1 MKMNHKPTSTPNL
14 SPGEKRKLLEE
25 KLRKLADAPGTPIP
39 AEMGIEL
46 SPDTDAEPSPGPA
59 ADKDRCNTIIE
70 SFGVYL
76 PPKNVSTK
84 EILKGCKKKVRLPL
98 ERLTGIKSRRMAGE
112 TEFSFDLAKK
122 AVVECLGYSKYKPG
136 HIDMLIC
143 CNISRYD
150 APFCVTFEP
159 NTSARLKK
167 HFGFHRALIFD
178 LTNACTGMW
187 TGISIVDAFLNL
199 GIIQCGMVVS
209 GEYITHL
216 IQTAQKE
223 IQGITDQRVA
233 CLTLGDAGAALIL
246 ERAPDNKTGFHEID
260 LYTVGRYSQY
270 CTAMATD
277 REHGGAIMLTD
288 TFKLTA
294 VNLQHAVMHAD
305 YTRKR
310 IGWAP
315 DTFQHLIMHQ
325 VSRMSLDGAIRK
337 INKLYK
343 KNICNPDNVI
353 NNLSERG
360 NTATTSHM
368 VALKDCIGQNRIK
381 SGDNVFFSIYGS
393 GLTIG
398 SAYYTL
404 DDLPDRMQRQE
415 VSKQKPRQLNPLP
428 CPGFR
433 VESIGTIPPITAA
446 KNVNRD
452 SLGLSKMAA
461 EECLKHSS
469 YDRSDIDLLIY
480 TGVYRKDFLCE
491 PAIAA
496 LLAGQ
501 LNLNADIKS
510 LDQKRTFALDI
521 FNGGVGFLNACY
533 VAIHMIRAKKL
544 KTAMIITSE
553 IENNAI
559 ILPDKQLG
567 LKETASALI
576 LEQNH
581 SDRGNPGFGDFTFDY
596 MTDYLEAFTSQLT
609 WKNGK
614 AYLDFNKDPHIY
626 DYYVTCIGKSVN
638 KFLNRLDLDIS
649 QIRVILPP
657 QISSSFILKLSD
669 QMNVPND
676 KFVDTAGEGKDLFTS
691 SLPYALQ
698 YVREHHLT
706 EKGDTGLIINVG
718 WFTGIWGL
726 TNKKP
731 WLQDLFKS
739 KEP

>member
-1 MKMNHKPTSTPNL
+1 MKMNQKSKSTSNF
-14 SPGEKRKLLEE
+14 SPEEKRKLLEE
-25 KLRKLADAPGTPIP
+25 KLRKFADTSETSIPG
-39 AEMGIEL
+39 EMDIQL
-46 SPDTDAEPSPGPA
+46 SPGLAAEPGLSPVV
-59 ADKDRCNTIIE
+59 DKDRCNTIIE

-76 PPKNVSTK
+76 PPRSVSTK
-84 EILKGCKKKVRLPL
+84 EVLKGCKKKVRLPL

-112 TEFSFDLAKK
+112 TEFSIDLAKK
-122 AVVECLGYSKYKPG
+122 AIGECLGYSKYKPEN
-136 HIDMLIC
+136 IDMLIC

-150 APFCVTFEP
+150 APLRVTFEP

-167 HFGFHRALIFD
+167 HFGFHQALIFD

-199 GIIQCGMVVS
+199 GIIRCGMVVS

-223 IQGITDQRVA
+223 IQGVTDQRVG

-277 REHGGAIMLTD
+277 QEHGGAIMFTD

-294 VNLQHAVMHAD
+294 INLQHAIMHAD

-310 IGWAP
+310 IGWLP

-325 VSRMSLDGAIRK
+325 VSKMSLDGAIRK

-353 NNLSERG
+353 NNLTERG

-368 VALKDCIGQNRIK
+368 VALKDCIDQNRIK

-415 VSKQKPRQLNPLP
+415 VSKQKPRELNPLP
-428 CPGFR
+428 SPRFR
-433 VESIGTIPPITAA
+433 VESIGTILTITEA
-446 KNVNRD
+446 KDVNGD
-452 SLGLSKMAA
+452 SLELSKMAA
-461 EECLKHSS
+461 EECLKNSS

-480 TGVYRKDFLCE
+480 TGVYRKNFLCE

-501 LNLNADIKS
+501 LNLNANIKS
-510 LDQKRTFALDI
+510 LDQKRTFAFDI

-533 VAIHMIRAKKL
+533 VAIHMIQAKKL

-553 IENNAI
+553 IENNAK
-559 ILPDKQLG
+559 ILPGKQLG
-567 LKETASALI
+567 LQETASALI
-576 LEQNH
+576 LEQTS
-581 SDRGNPGFGDFTFDY
+581 SDRGNPGFGHFIFDY
-596 MTDYLEAFTSQLT
+596 MTDYLGAFRSQLA

-614 AYLDFNKDPHIY
+614 AYLDFNKDPNIY
-626 DYYVTCIGKSVN
+626 DYYITCITKSVN
-638 KFLNRLDLDIS
+638 TFLSNQDLDIS

-669 QMNVPND
+669 KMNVPKD
-676 KFVDTAGEGKDLFTS
+676 KFVDIAGDGKDLFTS

-698 YVREHHLT
+698 YIREHHLAD
-706 EKGDTGLIINVG
+706 KGDIGLIINIGSGIQVG
-718 WFTGIWGL
+718 CAVYYF
-726 TNKKP
+726 
-731 WLQDLFKS
+731 
-739 KEP
+739 